1 MSKIIQKGDSL
12 LNSVAKE
19 VPAQKIRTPEIQD
32 ILKDMKKALS
42 KEESGV
48 AIAAPQIGESL
59 RIFIVSGKILKDAED
74 ENAPTPP
81 DLVFINPTIEKSSG
95 AKEEV
100 DEGCLSVRNWF
111 GKVERAVKTTV
122 RAYNQ
127 KGEIFERGGSGLLAQ
142 IFQHE
147 VDHLNGILF
156 TQKAKELHEMKPH
169 DENKKIG

>member
-1 MSKIIQKGDSL
+1 MRKIIQKGDPL

-19 VPAQKIRTPEIQD
+19 VSIEKIKTPEIRN
-32 ILKDMKKALS
+32 IIKEMKKSLS

-59 RIFIVSGKILKDAED
+59 RIFVVSGKIFKDTED
-74 ENAPTPP
+74 ENAPTLP
-81 DLVFINPTIEKSSG
+81 DLVFINPTIEKSSST
-95 AKEEV
+95 KKEV
-100 DEGCLSVRNWF
+100 DEGCLSVRRWF
-111 GKVERAVKTTV
+111 GKVERTVKTTV

-147 VDHLNGILF
+147 MDHLNGILF

-169 DENKKIG
+169 EENKKIG